1 MGFILA
7 EARSLL
13 LFTRGGIGAPAHP
26 DRLLLRWQS
35 HLLRRRTPQN
45 RALASGLLK
54 GTGMNARNRLPN
66 VARHSLEA
74 LLVEGRMP
82 LDAALQLAH
91 GLVRAIEDHHATG
104 QAIGPFDAGT
114 ISVDVL
120 GHVLIKPSLRPE
132 AAARE
137 LGVGGV
143 ADLLSDLYSLGAV
156 LYRLFAGLSHHE
168 ASKRSGSLVPPSR
181 FNPTLD
187 DAVDGLVLTLL
198 DGDPM
203 ERPYRLA
210 QVDGQLLAIFGELGL
225 EPSPQSVSSWVAS
238 HRPSAPVVVAPA
250 PIALTVAAPLP
261 KAARRAAAPVRWTL
275 ETDEASEVA
284 DETFD
289 PAWEGPIHFD
299 LWAAASAGVVALG
312 LSLIALM

>member
-1 MGFILA
+1 
-7 EARSLL
+7 
-13 LFTRGGIGAPAHP
+13 
-26 DRLLLRWQS
+26 
-35 HLLRRRTPQN
+35 
-45 RALASGLLK
+45 
-54 GTGMNARNRLPN
+54 MNARNRLPT

-74 LLVEGRMP
+74 LLTEGRMP

-104 QAIGPFDAGT
+104 QAIGPFDAGST
-114 ISVDVL
+114 TVDVL
-120 GHVLIKPSLRPE
+120 GHVLIKPSLRPD
-132 AAARE
+132 AAAPE

-181 FNPTLD
+181 FNPTID
-187 DAVDGLVLTLL
+187 DALDGLVLTLL
-198 DGDPM
+198 DADPM

-210 QVDGQLLAIFGELGL
+210 QVDGQLLAVFAEMGV

-238 HRPSAPVVVAPA
+238 HRPAAPVTIAPS
-250 PIALTVAAPLP
+250 PIQLSVTAPLP
-261 KAARRAAAPVRWTL
+261 QASAPRRSPPPVKWAL
-275 ETDEASEVA
+275 ETDDEVS

-289 PAWEGPIHFD
+289 PAWEGPIRFD